1 MKKGHLYKKKLRA
14 FIIFEVLLALALFA
28 GLITISFPVMLSFE
42 YRNDLAVSRDY
53 AVSAIR
59 LAQINA
65 QSVLEDTTWGVR
77 INTGL
82 ITVFGGPSYAGRNPA
97 LDITYPINTTIG
109 ISGVGE
115 ILFSKVS
122 GNTTNTGTTTFSK
135 EGNNF
140 SITINDKG
148 NISY

>member
-1 MKKGHLYKKKLRA
+1 MKRRRLYKKKFRA
-14 FIIFEVLLALALFA
+14 FTIFEVLLALALFA

-42 YRNDLAVSRDY
+42 YRNDLAASRDY

-59 LAQINA
+59 LAQLNA

-77 INTGL
+77 LNSGL
-82 ITVFGGPSYAGRNPA
+82 ITVFSGPSYAGRNSA
-97 LDITYPINTTIG
+97 LDITYPINTTVG
-109 ISGVGE
+109 ISGITE
-115 ILFSKVS
+115 ILFSKIS

-140 SITINDKG
+140 SITINGKG